1 MDRRHL
7 YFLLFLLCTI
17 QAAIGQQRSFS
28 IKGVVK
34 DASSGQPIPFANVVV
49 WNTTQGAVTD
59 STGLFEISGI
69 SPGSYRLQSS
79 FLGYKPFVT
88 AEFRLANKDIFF
100 PIELEE
106 ASQNLQEVSVVASPF
121 RKTAESPLGLR
132 VIGFKEIEKSAGGNR
147 DISRVVQTF
156 PGVASTAAFRNDLM
170 VRGGGPSENR
180 FFLDGVEIPNINHFS
195 TQGASGG
202 PVGIINPDFIREVN
216 FYSAAFPA
224 SKGNTLSSVLDFKL
238 QDGNKE
244 KFSLRGVLGASD
256 IGVSANGPLGKKTTY
271 QVSVRRSYLQ
281 FLFDMIGLPFL
292 PTFTDAQFK
301 IKHSF
306 NPKNELTVLGL
317 GAIDDMKLNLTYK
330 ELLEKVTIDNP
341 QDTRIL
347 SISVEDPAPDMA
359 KLIADKIA
367 TVSSDYIG
375 DIMEMVPPKLIEEGE
390 IPIQKSSPSNV
401 KNALIGALL
410 GAVIVCGLITVQVV
424 MNDTIRTEEDVTKY
438 LGLSVLASVPI
449 REGEK
454 PEDKEA
460 MISSKSKTKTAPGKS
475 RKKKGG
481 RAS

>member
-1 MDRRHL
+1 MEKTFEDDEIEID
-7 YFLLFLLCTI
+7 LLELL
-17 QAAIGQQRSFS
+17 G
-28 IKGVVK
+28 
-34 DASSGQPIPFANVVV
+34 
-49 WNTTQGAVTD
+49 
-59 STGLFEISGI
+59 
-69 SPGSYRLQSS
+69 
-79 FLGYKPFVT
+79 
-88 AEFRLANKDIFF
+88 EFR
-100 PIELEE
+100 
-106 ASQNLQEVSVVASPF
+106 
-121 RKTAESPLGLR
+121 RKIWIILG
-132 VIGFKEIEKSAGGNR
+132 VIVLFG
-147 DISRVVQTF
+147 
-156 PGVASTAAFRNDLM
+156 GVAGAFSKFVLTPQYKSTAMVYILSKETTLTSLADLQI
-170 VRGGGPSENR
+170 GSQ
-180 FFLDGVEIPNINHFS
+180 LTKDYK
-195 TQGASGG
+195 
-202 PVGIINPDFIREVN
+202 IIVTSRR
-216 FYSAAFPA
+216 
-224 SKGNTLSSVLDFKL
+224 VL
-238 QDGNKE
+238 N
-244 KFSLRGVLGASD
+244 
-256 IGVSANGPLGKKTTY
+256 
-271 QVSVRRSYLQ
+271 QV
-281 FLFDMIGLPFL
+281 
-292 PTFTDAQFK
+292 
-301 IKHSF
+301 
-306 NPKNELTVLGL
+306 
-317 GAIDDMKLNLTYK
+317 IDDMKLNLTYK

-460 MISSKSKTKTAPGKS
+460 MISSKSKTQTAPGKS

>member
-1 MDRRHL
+1 MENKLYEDRDENEIEIDVMELL
-7 YFLLFLLCTI
+7 YVFKKKAWIIIL
-17 QAAIGQQRSFS
+17 AAIAGCMAAGLYSVMILNPVYTSTSMVYVLSKETTLTSLADLQIGSQLT
-28 IKGVVK
+28 K
-34 DASSGQPIPFANVVV
+34 DYKII
-49 WNTTQGAVTD
+49 VTSRRVLNQVID
-59 STGLFEISGI
+59 EME
-69 SPGSYRLQSS
+69 
-79 FLGYKPFVT
+79 LG
-88 AEFRLANKDIFF
+88 
-100 PIELEE
+100 
-106 ASQNLQEVSVVASPF
+106 
-121 RKTAESPLGLR
+121 
-132 VIGFKEIEKSAGGNR
+132 
-147 DISRVVQTF
+147 
-156 PGVASTAAFRNDLM
+156 
-170 VRGGGPSENR
+170 
-180 FFLDGVEIPNINHFS
+180 
-195 TQGASGG
+195 
-202 PVGIINPDFIREVN
+202 
-216 FYSAAFPA
+216 
-224 SKGNTLSSVLDFKL
+224 
-238 QDGNKE
+238 
-244 KFSLRGVLGASD
+244 
-256 IGVSANGPLGKKTTY
+256 
-271 QVSVRRSYLQ
+271 
-281 FLFDMIGLPFL
+281 
-292 PTFTDAQFK
+292 
-301 IKHSF
+301 
-306 NPKNELTVLGL
+306 
-317 GAIDDMKLNLTYK
+317 LTYK
-330 ELLEKVTIDNP
+330 DLKEKVTIDNP